1 MCISILHNLI
11 FKRFYV
17 CSENEKYPNYFHLLF
32 RQRVPGKNVFY
43 YKCPDHRKNYVMSF
57 AFQFDRED
65 DVYEVKSTFA
75 LREIPL
81 CDFYIINLEVYD
93 FLYQSNKLII

>member
-1 MCISILHNLI
+1 MFTVRSCVSLI
-11 FKRFYV
+11 
-17 CSENEKYPNYFHLLF
+17 

-65 DVYEVKSTFA
+65 DVYEVRKHKTRD
-75 LREIPL
+75 LRQL
-81 CDFYIINLEVYD
+81 HLYLVSFYILTFYPNTYGNLDE
-93 FLYQSNKLII
+93 NCLI